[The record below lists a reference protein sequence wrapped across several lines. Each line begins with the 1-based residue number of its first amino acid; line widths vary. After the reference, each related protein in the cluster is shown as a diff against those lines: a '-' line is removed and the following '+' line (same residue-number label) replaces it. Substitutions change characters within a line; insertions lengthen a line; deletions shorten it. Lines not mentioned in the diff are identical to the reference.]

1 MVAWSSVPER
11 PLCLKEPRSVQK
23 HQLKAEDTKEKD
35 SWLWKEYVLHGSL
48 QTLPEN
54 GALVTVTV
62 CRMLHGRTDSKSCFS
77 WYAKLLSANVENILC
92 VAKNGSQS
100 FCWIYRLCPPVTCAG
115 AGAGRDMHRSRR
127 AKSSC
132 ACICNHFATASIS
145 GCISKWVWYSFLY
158 CKLSNHHRQFFG
170 HSFMGSNEN

>member
-23 HQLKAEDTKEKD
+23 HQLKAEDTREKD

-100 FCWIYRLCPPVTCAG
+100 FCWIYRPCPPAACVVGATCIEVAAQNHLAPAFVTILQPHQFRVVFPNGFGILCAI
-115 AGAGRDMHRSRR
+115 A
-127 AKSSC
+127 SSQ
-132 ACICNHFATASIS
+132 IIT
-145 GCISKWVWYSFLY
+145 GSFLAIP
-158 CKLSNHHRQFFG
+158 SWDQ
-170 HSFMGSNEN
+170 